1 MHFHKSCCYYFVFC
15 LEIFSESAVLFR
27 KKQIK
32 GVMYMIHV
40 WSAEAMYTFVQTIFL
55 QGWFCGLLIID
66 HKEVYKYERERERE
80 RETVNDR
87 GEKFRPSMYHWS

>member
-1 MHFHKSCCYYFVFC
+1 
-15 LEIFSESAVLFR
+15 
-27 KKQIK
+27 
-32 GVMYMIHV
+32 MYMIHV

-80 RETVNDR
+80 RERNC
-87 GEKFRPSMYHWS
+87 EW